1 MKKKGRN
8 NFLILG
14 NIEATEE
21 LVKSPGINIEEVD
34 EQKITPLQ
42 MACVFNH
49 FQCARFASDLLK
61 VHNTKV

>member
-1 MKKKGRN
+1 MKKNSRN
-8 NFLILG
+8 KFLILG

-49 FQCARFASDLLK
+49 FQCARFVSDLPK
-61 VHNTKV
+61 QHNTKV